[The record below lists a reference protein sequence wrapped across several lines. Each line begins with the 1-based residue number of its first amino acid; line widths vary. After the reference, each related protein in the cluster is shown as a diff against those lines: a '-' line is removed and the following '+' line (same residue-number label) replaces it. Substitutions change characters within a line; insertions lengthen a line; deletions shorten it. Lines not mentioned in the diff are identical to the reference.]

1 MFLYLRII
9 FSILSAL
16 CVGALIPL
24 GVFLGFEWAGAC
36 LLGAILFF
44 GLTLFFKQ
52 SQELKEISTKTEQP
66 KQEPPQKDE

>member
-1 MFLYLRII
+1 MFLYLRIV

-24 GVFLGFEWAGAC
+24 GVFLGFEWAGVC

-44 GLTLFFKQ
+44 GLTLFCKQ
-52 SQELKEISTKTEQP
+52 SQELKENSTKIEEAQ
-66 KQEPPQKDE
+66 QQPPQKDE